1 LYIEGTSSSDPVV
14 FSLRTA
20 LTRFQESKEN
30 LDTIAVSSSA
40 ETPLLIPLTH
50 SLYVEG
56 VWAEEKKDHVLID
69 IGTGYYVTKS
79 VIEAKDFFHRKMV
92 YVKQTM
98 DQLQKTLAEKRTQ
111 LGYVVEVL
119 QMKLQQQLQPS
130 SMG

>member
-1 LYIEGTSSSDPVV
+1 
-14 FSLRTA
+14 LRTA